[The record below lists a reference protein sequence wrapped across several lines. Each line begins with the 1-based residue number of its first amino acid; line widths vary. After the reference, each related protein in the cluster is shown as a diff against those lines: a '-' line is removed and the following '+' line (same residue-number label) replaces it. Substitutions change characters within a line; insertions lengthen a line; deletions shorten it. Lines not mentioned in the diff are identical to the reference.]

1 VSHRNTALRLLTQS
15 DSLIAIMLG
24 RLRMSVDECI
34 DAYVKLMERVFK
46 RRENISFVGF
56 LGGVKPRFSSDGL
69 KEAIIEVLKERKIA
83 PDELFENGQQ
93 QGCKV

>member
-1 VSHRNTALRLLTQS
+1 
-15 DSLIAIMLG
+15 MLG
-24 RLRMSVDECI
+24 RLRMSVDDCI

-69 KEAIIEVLKERKIA
+69 KEAITEVLKERKIA